1 MSKWLAVVP
10 FPYSLNDTS
19 SFIAE
24 ALDSKNIWDI
34 IFEVRFIGL
43 IGLEKELGYW
53 LARSAWGQGIVTE
66 AVRAFVSNC
75 FDRFGFKE
83 RHAD

>member
-1 MSKWLAVVP
+1 MSNWLEVLP
-10 FPYSLNDTS
+10 FPYRLKDAS

-43 IGLEKELGYW
+43 IGLEKELGY
-53 LARSAWGQGIVTE
+53 
-66 AVRAFVSNC
+66 
-75 FDRFGFKE
+75 
-83 RHAD
+83 